1 MSFGSLPLNGQ
12 IKSFPDVWQF
22 IINFN
27 SFLFF
32 DTKSLNA
39 LVSGS
44 EKGFSPGQ
52 KSPHNSV
59 VF

>member
-1 MSFGSLPLNGQ
+1 M
-12 IKSFPDVWQF
+12 
-22 IINFN
+22 NFS

-32 DTKSLNA
+32 DTKSLIA

-44 EKGFSPGQ
+44 EKGVSPGQ

-59 VF
+59 AFFAL